1 MTVLEVDSVDTYY
14 GPSHVLHDVS
24 LDINEGEIVALIG
37 RNGAGK
43 TTTLRTIMGVTPPKD
58 GLVRLHG
65 DDVQDLPPNQI
76 RRRGISW
83 TPEDRRVFPD
93 LTVAENL
100 QIANRVKADN
110 EGSNRGTTFSIEDVY
125 DSFDRLDERRGQRAG
140 TMSGGEQQM
149 LAIARSLVG
158 PPVEVLALDEPS
170 EGLAP
175 QIVDDVSDMIEQLNE
190 RGMTILL
197 VEQNAHLALELAD
210 RAYVLETGHIEL
222 TAPADELLDDQDV
235 LETYLGVR

>member
-1 MTVLEVDSVDTYY
+1 MTVLEVDGVNTYY

-24 LDINEGEIVALIG
+24 LDVEEGEIVALIG

-43 TTTLRTIMGVTPPKD
+43 TTTLRSIMGVTPPKE
-58 GLVRLHG
+58 GTVRLYG
-65 DDVQDLPPNQI
+65 DDLQDLQPNEI

-83 TPEDRRVFPD
+83 TPEDRRIFPD

-100 QIANRVKADN
+100 QIANRVTADSD
-110 EGSNRGTTFSIEDVY
+110 GPNRGTTFAIEDVY
-125 DSFDRLDERRGQRAG
+125 DSFARLDERRDQRAG

-158 PPVEVLALDEPS
+158 PPVQVLALDEPS

-175 QIVDDVSDMIEQLNE
+175 QIVDDVRGMIEELND

-222 TAPADELLDDQDV
+222 TAPASELLDDQDV

>member
-1 MTVLEVDSVDTYY
+1 MTVLDVDNVDTYY
-14 GPSHVLHDVS
+14 GPSHVLHGVS
-24 LDINEGEIVALIG
+24 LDVQEDEIVALIG

-43 TTTLRTIMGVTPPKD
+43 TTTLRTIMGVTPPEA
-58 GLVRLHG
+58 GTVRLHG
-65 DDVQDLPPNQI
+65 NELQNLKPNQI

-100 QIANRVKADN
+100 QIANRVTAASA
-110 EGSNRGTTFSIEDVY
+110 ETNRGTSFSIADVY
-125 DSFDRLDERRGQRAG
+125 DSFDRLDERRDQRAG

-175 QIVDDVSDMIEQLNE
+175 QIVDDVRDMIEQLNE

-210 RAYVLETGHIEL
+210 RAYVLETGQIEL
-222 TAPADELLDDQDV
+222 TASADELLDDQDV

>member
-1 MTVLEVDSVDTYY
+1 MTVLDVDSVDTYY

-24 LDINEGEIVALIG
+24 LNVEADEIVALIG

-43 TTTLRTIMGVTPPKD
+43 TTTLRTIMGVTPPKNGD
-58 GLVRLHG
+58 VRLHG
-65 DDVQDLPPNQI
+65 DPIQGLSPNKI
-76 RRRGISW
+76 RRHGISW

-100 QIANRVKADN
+100 RIANRVEPDN
-110 EGSNRGTTFSIEDVY
+110 EGTNRGTTFTVEEVY
-125 DSFDRLDERRGQRAG
+125 ESFDRLDERRDQRAG

-158 PPVEVLALDEPS
+158 PPVELLALDEPS

-175 QIVDDVSDMIEQLNE
+175 KIVDDVRDMIERLNE

-210 RAYVLETGHIEL
+210 RAYILETGHIEL
-222 TAPADELLDDQDV
+222 TAPADELLADQDV

>member
-1 MTVLEVDSVDTYY
+1 MTVLDVDNVDTYY
-14 GPSHVLHDVS
+14 GPSHVLHGVS
-24 LDINEGEIVALIG
+24 LDVQEDEIVALIG

-43 TTTLRTIMGVTPPKD
+43 TTTLRTIMGVTPPEA
-58 GLVRLHG
+58 GTVRLHG
-65 DDVQDLPPNQI
+65 SELQNLKPNQI

-100 QIANRVKADN
+100 QIANRVTAASA
-110 EGSNRGTTFSIEDVY
+110 ETNRGTSFSIADVY
-125 DSFDRLDERRGQRAG
+125 DSFDRLDERRDQRAG

-175 QIVDDVSDMIEQLNE
+175 QIVDDVRDMIEQLNE

-210 RAYVLETGHIEL
+210 RAYVLETGQIEL
-222 TAPADELLDDQDV
+222 TASADELLDDQDV

>member
-1 MTVLEVDSVDTYY
+1 MTVLDVDNVDTYY
-14 GPSHVLHDVS
+14 GPSHVLHGVS
-24 LDINEGEIVALIG
+24 LDVQEDEIVALIG

-43 TTTLRTIMGVTPPKD
+43 TTTLRTIMGVTPPEA
-58 GLVRLHG
+58 GTVRLHG
-65 DDVQDLPPNQI
+65 NELQNLKPNQI

-100 QIANRVKADN
+100 QIANRVTAASA
-110 EGSNRGTTFSIEDVY
+110 ETNRGTSFSIADVY
-125 DSFDRLDERRGQRAG
+125 DSFDRLDERRDQRAG

-175 QIVDDVSDMIEQLNE
+175 QIVDDVRDMVEQLNE

-210 RAYVLETGHIEL
+210 RAYVLETGQIEL
-222 TAPADELLDDQDV
+222 TASADELLDDQDV

>member
-1 MTVLEVDSVDTYY
+1 MSLLDVDSVNTFY

-24 LDINEGEIVALIG
+24 LEVDEGEIVALIG

-58 GLVRLHG
+58 GTVRLDG
-65 DDVQDLPPNQI
+65 EEVQGLSPHEV

-83 TPEDRRVFPD
+83 TPEDRRVFPN
-93 LTVAENL
+93 LSVAENL
-100 QIANRVKADN
+100 QIAARVGTGVDRAD
-110 EGSNRGTTFSIEDVY
+110 SGTTFTIEDVY
-125 DSFDRLDERRGQRAG
+125 DNFERLDERRRQRAG

-158 PPVEVLALDEPS
+158 PPVDVLALDEPS

-175 QIVDDVSDMIEQLNE
+175 KIVDDVRTMIERLNE
-190 RGMTILL
+190 QGTTILL
-197 VEQNAHLALELAD
+197 VEQNAHMALELAD
-210 RAYVLETGHIEL
+210 RAYVLETGHVEL
-222 TAPADELLDDQDV
+222 TAPATELLEDQDV

>member
-1 MTVLEVDSVDTYY
+1 MTVLEVDGVDTYY

-43 TTTLRTIMGVTPPKD
+43 TTTLRTIMGVTPPKN
-58 GLVRLHG
+58 GSVRLHG
-65 DDVQDLPPNQI
+65 DDVQGLPPNQI

-110 EGSNRGTTFSIEDVY
+110 EESNRGTTFSIEDVY

>member
-1 MTVLEVDSVDTYY
+1 MTVLEVDGVNTYY

-24 LDINEGEIVALIG
+24 LDVDEGEIVALIG

-43 TTTLRTIMGVTPPKD
+43 TTTLRSIMGVTPPKE
-58 GLVRLHG
+58 GTVRLHG
-65 DDVQDLPPNQI
+65 DDLQNLKPNQI

-100 QIANRVKADN
+100 QIANRVKADGD
-110 EGSNRGTTFSIEDVY
+110 GSNRGTTFTIEDVY
-125 DSFDRLDERRGQRAG
+125 DSFARLDERRGQRAG

-175 QIVDDVSDMIEQLNE
+175 QIVDDVRGMIEQLNE